1 MSLSRRK
8 IASADSIAVCQRR
21 GSSHRVKLPRDISGK
36 EAVRALKRLGFEFVD
51 QRGSHIR
58 LAKASIRIT
67 VPNHDAIL
75 PKTLQSVLKQ
85 AQVSLEEFIDA
96 L

>member
-1 MSLSRRK
+1 MK
-8 IASADSIAVCQRR
+8 V
-21 GSSHRVKLPRDISGK
+21 PRDVSGK
-36 EAVRALKRLGFEFVD
+36 EAVRAFKRLGFLFLD

-58 LAKASIRIT
+58 MEKGSIRIT

-75 PKTLQSVLKQ
+75 PKTLQSMLKQ
-85 AQVSLEEFIDA
+85 AGASLEEFTEV

>member
-1 MSLSRRK
+1 MK
-8 IASADSIAVCQRR
+8 V
-21 GSSHRVKLPRDISGK
+21 PRDISGK
-36 EAVRALKRLGFEFVD
+36 EAVRALKRLGFIFVD

-58 LAKASIRIT
+58 LEKGSVRIT